1 MMRYTLDR
9 NSTHKEKEER
19 EILAEMALTQE
30 NLTHC
35 DISAMA
41 GVRIK
46 EVEILHN
53 SYIRRI

>member
-1 MMRYTLDR
+1 M
-9 NSTHKEKEER
+9 
-19 EILAEMALTQE
+19 EMALTQE

-41 GVRIK
+41 GVRMSYK
-46 EVEILHN
+46 DVEILHN